1 MYTSPL
7 KKDIRVKSH
16 ELAKLFEGYS
26 ASDVKDVCQAGQLKV
41 VHALFDSPEYRE
53 QVEGQAPPQPKSL
66 TMADFRLIK
75 SQRKP
80 SVSMEM
86 IRAYHKWSEEFK
98 AL

>member
-1 MYTSPL
+1 MFTAPL
-7 KKDIRVKSH
+7 KKDARVKTH

-26 ASDVKDVCQAGQLKV
+26 ASDVKDVCQAGQLKA
-41 VHALFDSPEYRE
+41 VHALFDSSEYKE
-53 QVEGQAPPQPKSL
+53 PTEGQPLPQPKSL

-80 SVSMEM
+80 SVSLEM